1 MRTSIQAAFAF
12 IVVVLWIDSAHP
24 SEGVDQDRLSKI
36 SLRMQQLVA
45 DGRMAGAVFLLA
57 KDGELLLHEA
67 VGYHDIDSQTPM
79 SKDALF
85 AVASMTKPVTT
96 VAAMILI
103 DEGRLGLD
111 DLVASYLQGF
121 QDGASI
127 RVRHLMSHTSGLP
140 YGRSKQARSIKRL
153 SLADVVKPIGIVALE
168 YPPGEGEQYSNLGMQ
183 TLGRVVEVVSGQRF
197 EDFVSDRILRP
208 LKMEDSFF
216 FVSSEL
222 KSRVPTL
229 YEELNGLLQRSAIDL
244 TTSRYNFVNPA
255 GGLFSTANDMF
266 RFHQMMLN
274 GGALE
279 GTRILSR
286 AAVQTMITPRVEYHN
301 GPVAPG
307 TGLGWWVVP
316 DSMAVVGLPMQPR
329 GSFGHSGFWG
339 TLGWVNPTDGV
350 VGVFLVHKSN
360 DQGAVLAH
368 RFVAMAAAAIE

>member
-1 MRTSIQAAFAF
+1 MRTSIQAAFAL
-12 IVVVLWIDSAHP
+12 IVVALWIDSAHP

-36 SLRMQQLVA
+36 GLRMQQLVA

-67 VGYHDIDSQTPM
+67 VGYHDIDSQEPM
-79 SKDALF
+79 SKDAIF
-85 AVASMTKPVTT
+85 RVASMTKPVTA

-140 YGRSKQARSIKRL
+140 HRQAGSIKRI
-153 SLADVVKPIGIVALE
+153 SLADVVEPIGTVALE

-183 TLGRVVEVVSGQRF
+183 TLGRVVEIASGQRF

-216 FVSSEL
+216 FPSDQL

-229 YEELNGLLQRSAIDL
+229 YEESNGVLRRSAIDL
-244 TTSRYNFVNPA
+244 TTPRYKFPNPA

-274 GGALE
+274 GGVLE

-286 AAVQTMITPRVEYHN
+286 AAVKTMVTPRVEYHN

-360 DQGAVLAH
+360 DQPRAVLAH